1 MGIVISQSALRPH
14 YLDASALVKLVI
26 DEDYSAR
33 VRTYIF
39 EPERSWRVCTSFCFA
54 EALGALKLRNK
65 RGELSDEGYLS
76 GSRKLIRLVR
86 DESIKVLEGD
96 FSSLSA
102 FAEAER
108 MVKDYGI
115 DFLDAFQLLSVKDSW
130 GHLAPPSQPLLVT
143 ADGPLSKAAEG
154 EGIKCWYCRETHQPK
169 C

>member
-1 MGIVISQSALRPH
+1 MVIVTSQAALRPH
-14 YLDASALVKLVI
+14 YLDASAMVKLVI

-33 VRTYIF
+33 VRSYMF

-76 GSRKLIRLVR
+76 GSRKLIHLVR
-86 DESIKVLEGD
+86 NKSVEVLEGD
-96 FSSLSA
+96 FSSFTA

-108 MVKDYGI
+108 IVKDYSI
-115 DFLDAFQLLSVKDSW
+115 DFLDAFQLVSVKDSW

-143 ADGPLSKAAEG
+143 ADSALSKAAEG
-154 EGIKCWYCRETHQPK
+154 EGVKYWYCRETHQPK